1 MSWEVEYLPEA
12 NQDLKNLDG
21 SQRLLVLKAIKK
33 VQQNPIS
40 IYEGGYGKP
49 LGNKNGSDLSG
60 FLKVKLKSA
69 GLRVVYKVVRQDDK
83 MLIIVIVFLLP
94 RNDQKLLYLTVTK
107 LLVIMTKTNE
117 KEKEIITAQ
126 SFDEHK
132 LVITSFVAKSHG
144 YYNKLRAVCQSQRK
158 NYLSES

>member
-1 MSWEVEYLPEA
+1 MSLEVEYLPEA

-21 SQRLLVLKAIKK
+21 SQRQLVLKAIKK

-83 MLIIVIVFLLP
+83 MLIIVIGARADEEVYGIA
-94 RNDQKLLYLTVTK
+94 QKRILDNNL
-107 LLVIMTKTNE
+107 
-117 KEKEIITAQ
+117 
-126 SFDEHK
+126 
-132 LVITSFVAKSHG
+132 
-144 YYNKLRAVCQSQRK
+144 
-158 NYLSES
+158 